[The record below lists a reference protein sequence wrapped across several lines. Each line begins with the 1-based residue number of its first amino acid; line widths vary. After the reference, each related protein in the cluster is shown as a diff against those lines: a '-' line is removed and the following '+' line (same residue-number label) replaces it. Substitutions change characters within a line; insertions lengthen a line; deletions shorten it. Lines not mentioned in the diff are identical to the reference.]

1 VSSALKKLAS
11 KKTDDPIE
19 ALIVG
24 LDYHF
29 RSYPEQRDE
38 RGPYGPMMEFGDR
51 MYPMLLAELPD
62 EVLEVWAQA
71 VPLSPLGT
79 VGARYADLLW
89 ERRFGDEAHRWA
101 RAAIDLY
108 VQGLDERFDHPHVL
122 MEMASRA
129 YELALV
135 LNDPGLVNATVAKMK
150 ELIRW
155 SLAEGSTP
163 GVALPLLEVLADRR
177 DPVADLGE
185 LVDGAIETYGNDP
198 WHLESALEIKSKLI
212 SSEEEKRSLNERQV
226 VAFRD
231 LARRSEG
238 IARYAHLQ
246 RALEMANVRGLTDL
260 ADELRAEIEGISE
273 EDLGLK
279 KISAEVSIPN
289 EEIDEFISQIVGD
302 DDLHSALT
310 RFGVSLPL
318 GDEQTSLDFVEE
330 MFREH
335 PLQAIIPRMTL
346 GAENAMIRKAE
357 DEVEQRQAAVTDY
370 ETRLLSFHGYLCVE
384 TLAAV
389 KSRYGPI
396 DSWLEAP
403 MLEPVVIQKILSAL
417 ALYEQGQF
425 DAAASML
432 TPRIERAIRSIARQ
446 LGFPV
451 TGRQHRDGRL
461 SEVKSL
467 WPVLDTLK
475 LVLPDATHRYLKLL
489 LVDQTSLNLRNRISH
504 GLVDEA
510 AQTDAALL
518 IHAACHLSVLQPE
531 AVLDEEE

>member
-1 VSSALKKLAS
+1 MMAATVRLF
-11 KKTDDPIE
+11 PIE
-19 ALIVG
+19 
-24 LDYHF
+24 
-29 RSYPEQRDE
+29 
-38 RGPYGPMMEFGDR
+38 
-51 MYPMLLAELPD
+51 
-62 EVLEVWAQA
+62 
-71 VPLSPLGT
+71 
-79 VGARYADLLW
+79 
-89 ERRFGDEAHRWA
+89 
-101 RAAIDLY
+101 
-108 VQGLDERFDHPHVL
+108 
-122 MEMASRA
+122 
-129 YELALV
+129 
-135 LNDPGLVNATVAKMK
+135 
-150 ELIRW
+150 
-155 SLAEGSTP
+155 
-163 GVALPLLEVLADRR
+163 
-177 DPVADLGE
+177 
-185 LVDGAIETYGNDP
+185 
-198 WHLESALEIKSKLI
+198 
-212 SSEEEKRSLNERQV
+212 
-226 VAFRD
+226 
-231 LARRSEG
+231 
-238 IARYAHLQ
+238 
-246 RALEMANVRGLTDL
+246 
-260 ADELRAEIEGISE
+260 
-273 EDLGLK
+273 
-279 KISAEVSIPN
+279 PN

-318 GDEQTSLDFVEE
+318 GDEQKSLDFVEE

-357 DEVEQRQAAVTDY
+357 DEEEQRQAAVTDY

-384 TLAAV
+384 TLAAI

-396 DSWLEAP
+396 DSWLDAP
-403 MLEPVVIQKILSAL
+403 MVEPVVIQKIVSAL

-467 WPVLDTLK
+467 WRLLDTLK

-518 IHAACHLSVLQPE
+518 IHAACHVSVLQPE
-531 AVLDEEE
+531 PVTDEEE